1 MHPTPRKTIPY
12 AVPDIK
18 RILVVTRQHLL
29 RMQLFI
35 RYVCR
40 FCITLEMDTLAIR
53 IVCRYSAYY
62 FFTNLHPL
70 HASLHITCYTTQ
82 HIPFATPSFRHA
94 FLLPGP
100 TPSIPPPPSLPL
112 PPTPANMPV
121 SSVKTCF
128 KNKTSWIYMHY
139 TEKSFGLKSESSCSI
154 SSSAST
160 SGTSDME
167 TGLKKVG
174 GKPSG

>member
-1 MHPTPRKTIPY
+1 MKSREGAPRKTIPY

-62 FFTNLHPL
+62 FFTNLYPL

-112 PPTPANMPV
+112 PPPRLQICL
-121 SSVKTCF
+121 SLQ
-128 KNKTSWIYMHY
+128 
-139 TEKSFGLKSESSCSI
+139 LKH
-154 SSSAST
+154 
-160 SGTSDME
+160 
-167 TGLKKVG
+167 V
-174 GKPSG
+174 